1 MVNPIKNINLSK
13 NAIIFI
19 AGALFVLMFLK
30 QCNSIS
36 NLKVEL
42 ENTVKVADRNYNN
55 LLAAQDSVN
64 TYKNENGKLV
74 SEIRSY
80 EFDVT
85 TIKSEYKDLQN
96 RYKNVLNKNRDLSRV
111 NSLIS
116 TDLSIKDSIINS
128 NSTIKQDSTGI
139 TVNFSDDKEWDKYNW
154 RTFNGSLRL
163 GVVDSTYSILN
174 SRFDFNQGIGLQTAI
189 IEEDGKSMLKI
200 TTPYEGVTFT
210 NIENINL
217 VNDRLNQRQVK
228 KAGWSIGFG
237 VGYGINLN
245 NNQVISTGPNI
256 GVGIFYSPKWLRF

>member
-1 MVNPIKNINLSK
+1 MNSIKNINLSK

-55 LLAAQDSVN
+55 LLASQDSVN
-64 TYKNENGKLV
+64 TYKNKNGELV

-128 NSTIKQDSTGI
+128 NSIIKQDSTGI
-139 TVNFSDDKEWDKYNW
+139 TVNFSDNKEWDKYNW
-154 RTFNGSLRL
+154 RTFNGSLKL
-163 GVVDSTYSILN
+163 GINDSKYSILN
-174 SRFDFNQGIGLQTAI
+174 SRFDFNQGISLQTAI
-189 IEEDGKSMLKI
+189 IEEEGKSMLKI

-210 NIENINL
+210 KIENINL

-245 NNQVISTGPNI
+245 NDQVISTGPNI